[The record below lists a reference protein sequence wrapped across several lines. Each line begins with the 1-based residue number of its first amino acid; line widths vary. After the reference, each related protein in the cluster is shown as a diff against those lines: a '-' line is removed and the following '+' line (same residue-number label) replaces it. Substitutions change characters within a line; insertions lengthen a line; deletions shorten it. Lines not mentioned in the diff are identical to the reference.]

1 MTFTSRDNAV
11 FVQSLLVYREFR
23 IQREGTLNFFSFP
36 LFVHEQEKKKK
47 RQGKESKSI
56 EINESCN
63 IDAHWRMFK
72 FFYAN
77 LDCKIPTIH

>member
-1 MTFTSRDNAV
+1 MPKQITFKCASIKHMTFTSRDNAV

-47 RQGKESKSI
+47 TGEGV
-56 EINESCN
+56 
-63 IDAHWRMFK
+63 
-72 FFYAN
+72 
-77 LDCKIPTIH
+77 